1 LLGFGRPFSLG
12 INVTRNVTKLYMKN
26 YINSEAA
33 DHVKRVYS
41 AFNPIRIAHIK
52 YKVLVDLARG
62 FS

>member
-1 LLGFGRPFSLG
+1 
-12 INVTRNVTKLYMKN
+12 MKN